1 MKALLNLIGTLLI
14 LGVLLFQGILVI
26 VIAIGIALLN
36 PRKVNKIWKNIFQET
51 TESNSIN

>member
-26 VIAIGIALLN
+26 VIAIGIAVLN

>member
-1 MKALLNLIGTLLI
+1 MKTLLNLIGTLLI

-26 VIAIGIALLN
+26 VIDIGIAVLN

>member
-1 MKALLNLIGTLLI
+1 MKSLLNMIGTFLI

-26 VIAIGIALLN
+26 VIAIGIAVLN

>member
-1 MKALLNLIGTLLI
+1 MKALLNMIGTFLI

-26 VIAIGIALLN
+26 VIAIGIAVLN